1 MYINKKETRKRIL
14 AKMKTER
21 PECGFTRV
29 SENVLRQ
36 IDVKIDTMI
45 NHAVKA
51 HSSSGK
57 TFRDFL

>member
-14 AKMKTER
+14 AKMAKTR

-36 IDVKIDTMI
+36 IDVRIDEMI
-45 NHAVKA
+45 NHAVWA
-51 HSSSGK
+51 HSSTGK
-57 TFRDFL
+57 TFRDFI